1 MKNSFLLILIFFNWF
16 NAIAQI
22 ELNGPTLLVC
32 PGEPMVYNV
41 SPASLT
47 SSKGEKVTISLE
59 AFKPGNYFVHIQ
71 NKTEVI
77 RKQIIV
83 EK

>member
-1 MKNSFLLILIFFNWF
+1 MKNSFLLILIFSIWF

-47 SSKGEKVTISLE
+47 SCQYKWTVTNGLFSNGLTT
-59 AFKPGNYFVHIQ
+59 IQ
-71 NKTEVI
+71 GFWPT
-77 RKQIIV
+77 IV
-83 EK
+83 T